1 MHSIHAHIYDLN
13 KSKSVRELYL
23 GNTSSRGKSAAYHKS
38 LNTFPSFHER
48 ELNQLSGYQMMVIS
62 ETRYVYYS
70 NKLTNPKSHGE
81 NKLLFIEIMMRYALC

>member
-1 MHSIHAHIYDLN
+1 MHSLHAHIYDLN

-38 LNTFPSFHER
+38 LNTFASHHER

-62 ETRYVYYS
+62 ETRYGYYS
-70 NKLTNPKSHGE
+70 IKLTHPKSYHTFGS
-81 NKLLFIEIMMRYALC
+81 I